1 MVHLIPRQFPISDP
15 RHQIAMTQ
23 IFGDFIADL
32 PTSEEYL
39 IIGFSPSSMPLK
51 QRWRNNGLSADFI
64 ADYFTTFFPGDRVAE
79 KGISIKD
86 EVKSAV
92 SFIANEL
99 LENAM
104 KFSDE
109 SSPYPVTIKLNLKSN
124 NLVFWVTNSITSQQ
138 VEKLQTF
145 IEDLTL
151 NDPGDLFIR
160 QLEKEPSQGESGL
173 GLLTMVNDYQAKL
186 GWKFETVQTDPLTLA
201 VTTMVQLK
209 I

>member
-1 MVHLIPRQFPISDP
+1 MVKANRQFSRSNSSDT
-15 RHQIAMTQ
+15 IAMTQ
-23 IFGDFIADL
+23 IFGDFIAAI

-64 ADYFTTFFPGDRVAE
+64 ADYFTTFFPGEQAPDKA
-79 KGISIKD
+79 ISIKA

-109 SSPYPVTIKLNLKSN
+109 MSQYPVTIQLNLKSN
-124 NLVFWVTNSITSQQ
+124 KMVFWVTNSINSPQ
-138 VEKLQTF
+138 VEKLQAF
-145 IEDLTL
+145 IQDLTL
-151 NDPGDLFIR
+151 GDPNDLFIR
-160 QLEKEPSQGESGL
+160 RLEEPTEGESGL

-186 GWKFETVQTDPLTLA
+186 GWKFETVQTDPLTIA
-201 VTTMVQLK
+201 VTTMVQLSF
-209 I
+209 

>member
-1 MVHLIPRQFPISDP
+1 MVNLTPRQFPISDSP
-15 RHQIAMTQ
+15 DQIAMTQ
-23 IFGDFIADL
+23 IFGDFISDL

-64 ADYFTTFFPGDRVAE
+64 ADYFTTFFPGDPAPD
-79 KGISIKD
+79 KGISMKA

-109 SSPYPVTIKLNLKSN
+109 SSQYPVTIQLNLKSN

-138 VEKLQTF
+138 IEKLQTF

-151 NDPGDLFIR
+151 GDPGDLFIR

-186 GWKFETVQTDPLTLA
+186 GWKFETVQTDPLTIA